1 MEELQQE
8 AGDASIL
15 VCLQEASLSQGEGSR
30 ESEPRNSLIPAAAT
44 ACSRQLYLERSS
56 LGEKKSSVLLSGQNI
71 SLSMAYYQSS
81 QCQILPNSLFSPQ
94 HCT

>member
-56 LGEKKSSVLLSGQNI
+56 LGEKKIWYFYQDHVKFI
-71 SLSMAYYQSS
+71 SKLKKD
-81 QCQILPNSLFSPQ
+81 
-94 HCT
+94 